1 MSALG
6 RGFQLDVKSFSAFST
21 QCVAPALPDHGDD
34 YWRECYFTDTAL
46 GFYRWM
52 NLNRSRV
59 LVKCSVSA
67 SCPFLFV
74 WCPSPRATLT
84 HAQKT
89 AVVNAWV
96 FFFTP
101 EPEPSHASETP

>member
-21 QCVAPALPDHGDD
+21 QCVAPALPDFGDD
-34 YWRECYFTDTAL
+34 LWRECYFTDTAP
-46 GFYRWM
+46 GFYRWISM
-52 NLNRSRV
+52 KRSRI

-74 WCPSPRATLT
+74 WCPSARATL
-84 HAQKT
+84 
-89 AVVNAWV
+89 
-96 FFFTP
+96 
-101 EPEPSHASETP
+101 SHAEKRNVVRAWAGFACAEAQNQP